1 MTEPQRYLTRA
12 LIFLGAVVITALV
25 LAVPLFRAFTA
36 NPALNG
42 LILGVLI
49 AGLVIALRQIT
60 ALKRE
65 VRWIEEF
72 RRASSIAGVTV
83 EPRLLAPMAT
93 MLGEDRQVSLS
104 ALSMRTLLD
113 GIAARMD
120 EGREL
125 TRYVIGLLIFLG
137 LLGTFWGLLSTIAAI
152 TDTIK
157 SLSVESGDFVV
168 MFDALKSGLEKPM
181 SGMGTAFSS
190 SLFGLAGS
198 VILGFVDLQAGQ
210 AQNRFFNDL
219 EDWLSTVTKLSRG
232 GGVAMEMEGEGG
244 AAVPSYVAALLEQT
258 AESLNNLQRT
268 ITRSEEARGDL
279 AAAVRALSERPEA
292 VIDEATRTHL
302 RNIDAHLRTLIE
314 DITKGREQMTDEMR
328 SEIKLLARTFGAAL
342 DNRTGAARPRPA
354 PKDDGTP

>member
-1 MTEPQRYLTRA
+1 MTQPQRYLTRA
-12 LIFLGAVVITALV
+12 LVFLGIVAITAIV
-25 LAVPLFRAFTA
+25 LIAPISRAFAA

-49 AGLVIALRQIT
+49 AGLVISLRQIT
-60 ALKRE
+60 GLKQE

-72 RRASSIAGVTV
+72 RRADSIAGITAK
-83 EPRLLAPMAT
+83 PRLLAPMAA
-93 MLGEDRQVSLS
+93 MLGENRQMSLS

-113 GIAARMD
+113 GIAARID

-125 TRYVIGLLIFLG
+125 SRYVIGLLIFLG
-137 LLGTFWGLLSTIAAI
+137 LLGTFWGLLETIASI
-152 TDTIK
+152 RDTIQ
-157 SLSVESGDFVV
+157 SLSVESGDIVV
-168 MFDALKSGLEKPM
+168 MFDALKSGLEKPL

-190 SLFGLAGS
+190 SLFGLTGS
-198 VILGFVDLQAGQ
+198 LVMGFVDLQAGQ
-210 AQNRFFNDL
+210 AQNRFFHDL

-232 GGVAMEMEGEGG
+232 GGVAMDIEGDG

-258 AESLNNLQRT
+258 AESLDNLQRT

-302 RNIDAHLRTLIE
+302 RNIDAHLRTLVE
-314 DITKGREQMTDEMR
+314 DIARGREQMTDEVR
-328 SEIKLLARTFGAAL
+328 NEIKLLARTFGAAL
-342 DNRTGAARPRPA
+342 DSRAATSRMRPVK
-354 PKDDGTP
+354 KDDEHL